1 MIKLRTYL
9 KPHAW
14 RMAAGLTIKTLGTVA
29 ELLIP
34 LILGYMFD
42 DSESSPVK
50 STPVLLAF
58 GGAMLALA
66 FIALYGNIIA
76 NRMASRVARDAIV
89 GIRRDLFGK
98 TLSLSARQ
106 ADSFTLPSLVSRL
119 STDTYNVHNMI
130 GMMQRLGVRVPI
142 MLFGG
147 LAFAFALEPVLTCIL
162 VAVLPVMLFIVLFI
176 ARKGIRLY
184 ARLQGSVDTMVR
196 KVRGDYGGIRVIKA
210 LSREDYERE
219 AFRGIA
225 GEVAQSETRANLVT
239 GVSNPAVSLLLNLGM
254 VAVVL
259 VGAFRVE
266 AGVMPAGKI
275 VAFVSYFTLI
285 LNAAMTVSRL
295 FVTLAKGTAS
305 SRRICGVLN
314 APAEPLLLPARAPR
328 EDGAFIRF
336 ENVTFSYGGA
346 PALKDISFTLQRGE
360 KLGVIGA
367 TGSGKSTLVQLLLR
381 FYDAQEGAVYV
392 GGQDVRTLPLP
403 ELRARFGAV
412 FQSDF
417 IMEGTAEEN
426 VSFCRGIPREDVER
440 ALHLAQAEF
449 VFDRPEGIGYPLAA
463 HGANLS
469 GGQKQRILVARALA
483 ASPEIL
489 VLDDSSSALDYRT
502 DAEMRAAI
510 RENFPQTTAIYIA
523 QRVSSV
529 RGCDKILVLEN
540 GRAAGLGTHAQLM
553 GSCPVYRE
561 ICASQGGDLDEE

>member
-1 MIKLRTYL
+1 MKRIFSYL
-9 KPHAW
+9 SPYKA
-14 RMAAGLTIKTLGTVA
+14 RIALGLFFKIAGTVA
-29 ELLIP
+29 ELVLP
-34 LILGYMFD
+34 LIMSYMID
-42 DSESSPVK
+42 DVVPTGDILALSLWGGGM
-50 STPVLLAF
+50 LLA
-58 GGAMLALA
+58 AVVA
-66 FIALYGNIIA
+66 FLGNVKA
-76 NRMASRVARDAIV
+76 NRMASRVARDTTERLRA
-89 GIRRDLFGK
+89 DLFCK

-106 ADSFTLPSLVSRL
+106 ADEVTIPSLVSRL
-119 STDTYNVHNMI
+119 SSDTYNVHNMI

-266 AGVMPAGKI
+266 AGAMPAGKI

-314 APAEPLLLPARAPR
+314 APAEPLLLPACAPR

-553 GSCPVYRE
+553 ESCPVYRE

>member
-42 DSESSPVK
+42 DSEGSPVK

-196 KVRGDYGGIRVIKA
+196 KVRGDYGG
-210 LSREDYERE
+210 
-219 AFRGIA
+219 
-225 GEVAQSETRANLVT
+225 
-239 GVSNPAVSLLLNLGM
+239 
-254 VAVVL
+254 
-259 VGAFRVE
+259 
-266 AGVMPAGKI
+266 
-275 VAFVSYFTLI
+275 
-285 LNAAMTVSRL
+285 
-295 FVTLAKGTAS
+295 
-305 SRRICGVLN
+305 
-314 APAEPLLLPARAPR
+314 
-328 EDGAFIRF
+328 
-336 ENVTFSYGGA
+336 
-346 PALKDISFTLQRGE
+346 
-360 KLGVIGA
+360 
-367 TGSGKSTLVQLLLR
+367 
-381 FYDAQEGAVYV
+381 
-392 GGQDVRTLPLP
+392 
-403 ELRARFGAV
+403 
-412 FQSDF
+412 
-417 IMEGTAEEN
+417 
-426 VSFCRGIPREDVER
+426 
-440 ALHLAQAEF
+440 
-449 VFDRPEGIGYPLAA
+449 
-463 HGANLS
+463 
-469 GGQKQRILVARALA
+469 
-483 ASPEIL
+483 
-489 VLDDSSSALDYRT
+489 
-502 DAEMRAAI
+502 
-510 RENFPQTTAIYIA
+510 
-523 QRVSSV
+523 
-529 RGCDKILVLEN
+529 
-540 GRAAGLGTHAQLM
+540 AAG
-553 GSCPVYRE
+553 
-561 ICASQGGDLDEE
+561 GGCLHPL

>member
-76 NRMASRVARDAIV
+76 NRMASRVAKDAIV

-295 FVTLAKGTAS
+295 FVTLAKGTAF
-305 SRRICGVLN
+305 SR
-314 APAEPLLLPARAPR
+314 PA
-328 EDGAFIRF
+328 G
-336 ENVTFSYGGA
+336 
-346 PALKDISFTLQRGE
+346 
-360 KLGVIGA
+360 
-367 TGSGKSTLVQLLLR
+367 
-381 FYDAQEGAVYV
+381 
-392 GGQDVRTLPLP
+392 
-403 ELRARFGAV
+403 
-412 FQSDF
+412 
-417 IMEGTAEEN
+417 
-426 VSFCRGIPREDVER
+426 
-440 ALHLAQAEF
+440 
-449 VFDRPEGIGYPLAA
+449 
-463 HGANLS
+463 
-469 GGQKQRILVARALA
+469 
-483 ASPEIL
+483 
-489 VLDDSSSALDYRT
+489 
-502 DAEMRAAI
+502 
-510 RENFPQTTAIYIA
+510 
-523 QRVSSV
+523 
-529 RGCDKILVLEN
+529 
-540 GRAAGLGTHAQLM
+540 
-553 GSCPVYRE
+553 
-561 ICASQGGDLDEE
+561 